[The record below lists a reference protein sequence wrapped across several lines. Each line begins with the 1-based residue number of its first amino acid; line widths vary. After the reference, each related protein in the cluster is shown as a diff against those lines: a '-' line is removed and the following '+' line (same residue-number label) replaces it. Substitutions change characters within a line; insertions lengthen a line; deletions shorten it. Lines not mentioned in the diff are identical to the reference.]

1 MSITLPEVTV
11 VGTLTRDPE
20 VRFTG
25 GGKAVVNVSVATN
38 TRKKDPGGNWVD
50 GDTTF
55 LNGTIWDVFAENVAE
70 SLSRGDRVIGH
81 GQIKQRSFETRE
93 GEKRSVLEVEFDSF
107 GPDLRF
113 ATAAPQKGGGG
124 ARQKPADDAWG
135 GDANNDEPDW

>member
-20 VRFTG
+20 LRFTG
-25 GGKAVVNVSVATN
+25 SGKAVVSVSVATN

-55 LNGTIWDVFAENVAE
+55 LNGKVWEKFAENVAE
-70 SLSRGDRVIGH
+70 SLSKGDRVIGH
-81 GQIKQRSFETRE
+81 GQVKQREFETNA
-93 GEKRSVLEVEFDSF
+93 GEKRRVLEVEFDSF

-113 ATAAPQKGGGG
+113 ATAAPQKASGG
-124 ARQKPADDAWG
+124 ARQKPAEDGWG
-135 GDANNDEPDW
+135 GDASDDAPDW

>member
-113 ATAAPQKGGGG
+113 ATAAPQKGG
-124 ARQKPADDAWG
+124 AQRQKPTEDAWG
-135 GDANNDEPDW
+135 GDSNNDEPDW

>member
-113 ATAAPQKGGGG
+113 ATAAPQKGG
-124 ARQKPADDAWG
+124 AQRQKPTEDAWG
-135 GDANNDEPDW
+135 GGSNNDEPDW

>member
-11 VGTLTRDPE
+11 VGALTRDPE

-113 ATAAPQKGGGG
+113 ATAAPQKGG
-124 ARQKPADDAWG
+124 AQRQKPTEDAWG
-135 GDANNDEPDW
+135 GDSNNDEPDW

>member
-1 MSITLPEVTV
+1 MSITLPEVTI

-25 GGKAVVNVSVATN
+25 SGKAVANVSIATN
-38 TRKKDPGGNWVD
+38 TRKKDPSGNWVD

-55 LNGTIWDVFAENVAE
+55 LNGSIWDTFAENVAE

-81 GQIKQRSFETRE
+81 GQVKQRSFENSA

-124 ARQKPADDAWG
+124 ARQKPAEDAWG
-135 GDANNDEPDW
+135 GDSNNDEPDW